1 MLDDGNGKPVAV
13 GEVDA
18 EGEAEAL
25 LTTPHNAAL
34 TGSDVGEL
42 DGAGEAEPIGGSD
55 GLLVG
60 RPGPLGPPAPP
71 NAAAAAE
78 PNTPVVAT
86 VRAILTGLF
95 IARGLPATENRQTD
109 TKLYR

>member
-1 MLDDGNGKPVAV
+1 VLDDGNGKPVAV
-13 GEVDA
+13 GDD
-18 EGEAEAL
+18 EADGEAL

-42 DGAGEAEPIGGSD
+42 DGAGDAEPIGGSD

-95 IARGLPATENRQTD
+95 IARGLPAARNRQTG